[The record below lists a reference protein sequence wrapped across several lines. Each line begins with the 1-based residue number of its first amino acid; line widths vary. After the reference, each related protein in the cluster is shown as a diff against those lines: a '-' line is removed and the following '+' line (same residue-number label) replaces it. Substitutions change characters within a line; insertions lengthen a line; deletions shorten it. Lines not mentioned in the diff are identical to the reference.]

1 MITIQMTADRQGLMQ
16 RFYGKYRGTVASI
29 DDPVNRGRIQAHVPE
44 VGADV
49 STYWA
54 EPCVPYAGEG
64 VGLFMIPPVGTG
76 VWIEFEAGDLSRPI
90 WTGCWWGRDQPP
102 RDNSGSAAT
111 PPKKIIR
118 SEQGL
123 TVALDDDGQTI
134 TVSDDGGS
142 NMLEIKVQQGQIT
155 IKGATKAVVEAPQIE
170 LVENSSHPLVFGD
183 QLLQY
188 LNQVVSMYQSH
199 MHPGEMALGVFPVT
213 PAPPVPPLP
222 PATPALLST
231 KVRTG

>member
-1 MITIQMTADRQGLMQ
+1 MQMIADRQAHQIQ
-16 RFYGKYRGTVASI
+16 RFFGKYRGTVASI
-29 DDPVNRGRIQAHVPE
+29 EDPDKRGRIQAHVPE

-49 STYWA
+49 SIHWA

-64 VGLFMIPPVGTG
+64 VGQFMIPSVGAG

-102 RDNSGSAAT
+102 KDHSGTAAM

-123 TVALDDDGQTI
+123 IVALDDDGQTI
-134 TVSDDGGS
+134 SVSDDSGS
-142 NMLEIKVQQGQIT
+142 NILEIDVQQGTIT
-155 IKGATKAVVEAPQIE
+155 IIGVTKAVVEAPQIE

-213 PAPPVPPLP
+213 PMPPVPPLP
-222 PATPALLST
+222 PPTPALLSM
-231 KVRTG
+231 KVKTG